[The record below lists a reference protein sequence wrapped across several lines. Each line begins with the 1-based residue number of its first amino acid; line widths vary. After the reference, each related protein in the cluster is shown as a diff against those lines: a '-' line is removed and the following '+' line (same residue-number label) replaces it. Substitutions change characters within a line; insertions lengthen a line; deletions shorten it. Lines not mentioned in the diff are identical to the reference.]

1 MPRIKLNSYISR
13 CMHLKGCAHRG
24 IDTNVMSS
32 VANRFCSLT
41 LAPMST
47 HTALTYLLSN
57 NTQWAEKFESAN
69 PGFSFQKSASECQRP
84 PVRVSVERATPL
96 IKFPIQVLWIGCSD
110 SRVPE
115 SVITNAKPGDIFV
128 HRNIAKS
135 VLSPL
140 SSVVEF
146 DISFASQVHLP
157 HNISFC
163 IDSTLAPASVVVV
176 GHSECGGAKACLDA
190 AQNPSVNEDGSIT
203 TIPSLPRD
211 APLNR
216 WLAPL
221 TRFVASLQLS
231 GKPTKEALPVVVE
244 GNIKMQV
251 ENLCKTQTMSNAWAS
266 KKKVWVHG
274 WLYDLATGRLKD
286 LEISRGPAS

>member
-1 MPRIKLNSYISR
+1 MPRIKLNSYISSY
-13 CMHLKGCAHRG
+13 MHLKGCAHRG
-24 IDTNVMSS
+24 IGANVMSN

-41 LAPMST
+41 LASMST
-47 HTALTYLLSN
+47 HAALTHLLSS

-69 PGFSFQKSASECQRP
+69 PGFSFQKSASELQRP
-84 PVRVSVERATPL
+84 P
-96 IKFPIQVLWIGCSD
+96 VLWIGCSD

-128 HRNIAKS
+128 HRNIAN
-135 VLSPL
+135 
-140 SSVVEF
+140 
-146 DISFASQVHLP
+146 QVHLDD
-157 HNISFC
+157 
-163 IDSTLAPASVVVV
+163 DSALSALAFAVNSLGVEHVVVV
-176 GHSECGGAKACLDA
+176 GHSECAGAKACLDA

-221 TRFVASLQLS
+221 TGFVASLQLS
-231 GKPTKEALPVVVE
+231 GKPTNEALLVVVE

-286 LEISRGPAS
+286 LEVSRGPAS